1 MTPTELTLVAT
12 HGPAVP
18 LEAVCKVYFGLSYE
32 EARRAASTN
41 DLPVPTFRL
50 RDSAKAPL
58 LIRADALAEWIDK
71 TATTSEAEWKK
82 SQV

>member
-1 MTPTELTLVAT
+1 MTPTELSLIALY
-12 HGPAVP
+12 GPAVP

-32 EARRAASTN
+32 EARRAAGTN

-58 LIRADALAEWIDK
+58 LMHTAELAAWIDK
-71 TATTSEAEWKK
+71 TAADSEAEWAK